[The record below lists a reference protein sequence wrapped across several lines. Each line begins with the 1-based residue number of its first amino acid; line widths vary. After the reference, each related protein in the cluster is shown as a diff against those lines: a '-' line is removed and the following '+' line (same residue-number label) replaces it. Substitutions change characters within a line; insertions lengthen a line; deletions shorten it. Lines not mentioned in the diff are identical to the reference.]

1 MHFLTSCF
9 IISSR
14 VLSLFGE
21 LSRFSFPVSR
31 SSFPVPRSSFPVPLS
46 SFSVPRSP
54 FLVLRSSFSVLRSSS
69 VPRSP
74 LPALSLPFRVPRS
87 SIFVAR
93 SLFFVGVTSH
103 YWRYNSGQFKQRI
116 PKHHSAVSVLI
127 RKKNIWILRSTLD
140 RKKFQTGSY
149 PAEFTGQL
157 QGILSDIRV
166 QQKKKKD

>member
-1 MHFLTSCF
+1 MAL
-9 IISSR
+9 
-14 VLSLFGE
+14 LFHQE
-21 LSRFSFPVSR
+21 FYHYSANYPVSRFPFPVSRFPFPVSR
-31 SSFPVPRSSFPVPLS
+31 SPFPVPRSPFP
-46 SFSVPRSP
+46 FPRSP
-54 FLVLRSSFSVLRSSS
+54 FLVL
-69 VPRSP
+69 
-74 LPALSLPFRVPRS
+74 RS

-127 RKKNIWILRSTLD
+127 GKKNIWILRSTLD

-166 QQKKKKD
+166 QQKKKKKIKVTNPSADLRQIIPRLFVD